1 MKYYRTLQAALTT
14 ALVFSEV
21 INEVAEEI
29 AEVVNEVVETD
40 APIEEINMIIN
51 PSLLTS
57 TQMLIGRFNLFLD
70 PHLRL
75 VLLIFT
81 NFSFFCLLINSS
93 LSFVIPSSFLSFIFF
108 IVHSTTRPS
117 PTAGVVIAVICFK
130 KNLFRSANYLDTDD
144 IEEFSDEEEEED
156 DGEALPISKKKAK
169 KATSAQKK
177 RTKTPA
183 KKKTVKKKAVT
194 KNKDVKYTRTTTL
207 VEATRH
213 PETDKDV
220 SLVLRPKHRTSRRS
234 NRSPKSSRDG
244 QKYGSMY
251 H

>member
-57 TQMLIGRFNLFLD
+57 TQMLI
-70 PHLRL
+70 
-75 VLLIFT
+75 
-81 NFSFFCLLINSS
+81 
-93 LSFVIPSSFLSFIFF
+93 
-108 IVHSTTRPS
+108 
-117 PTAGVVIAVICFK
+117 AGVVIAVICFK

-156 DGEALPISKKKAK
+156 DGEALPIPKKKAK
-169 KATSAQKK
+169 KK

-183 KKKTVKKKAVT
+183 KKKPVKKKAVT